1 MTSEIVFFRQLRQ
14 RTGEQ
19 ACKLDLG
26 VALYPLFTHYLKSQ
40 VVSLL
45 SHLFIIYE
53 AFLDGF
59 FPWGYHSP
67 GHFSASCALQNS
79 FWRLPW
85 SVAHLR
91 CAKACKHHRP
101 SAGIGIGVL
110 IFHITPILGIWSP
123 TDTWKWCS
131 TNPQAMGHWTNP
143 PRAEVL
149 WLPTGDSSGV
159 QTTNRPWTIAP
170 LDGA

>member
-1 MTSEIVFFRQLRQ
+1 MAYVWYNYDYVWIITPWLQLVQYIKSIQNTSTSHLSDLRDCFFRQLRQ

-110 IFHITPILGIWSP
+110 IFHITPILGI
-123 TDTWKWCS
+123 
-131 TNPQAMGHWTNP
+131 
-143 PRAEVL
+143 
-149 WLPTGDSSGV
+149 
-159 QTTNRPWTIAP
+159 
-170 LDGA
+170 